1 MTDNILNSF
10 MNMLQQSQQMAN
22 TGNKKVP
29 KKPPHAKSSTPV
41 KPQVQNPM
49 QNPMFANMLS
59 QMMSNASESEKIME
73 KVLDIVMK
81 KIGITHERFEKLC
94 SEGKENQILSLVTTL
109 TTTRSHEFIICTTYC
124 NGNNGFDDGSYGYT
138 AFTGTFKDAKKHA
151 LEVLGHE
158 HRMTDGIP
166 NEKTYLVRKYPI
178 YTLQTNAVRVQVYP
192 FSSHIITEDESDSEK
207 EDIDID

>member
-10 MNMLQQSQQMAN
+10 MNMLQQSQQILN
-22 TGNKKVP
+22 KGNKKVP
-29 KKPPHAKSSTPV
+29 KKPPHAKSTTPA
-41 KPQVQNPM
+41 KPQV

-59 QMMSNASESEKIME
+59 QMMSSASESEKVME

-81 KIGITHERFEKLC
+81 KIGLTHEIFEKLC
-94 SEGKENQILSLVTTL
+94 SEGKENQILSLVNTL

-138 AFTGTFKDAKKHA
+138 AFTGTFKDAKRHA
-151 LEVLGHE
+151 LQVLGLE
-158 HRMTDGIP
+158 YRMTDGIP
-166 NEKTYLVRKYPI
+166 DEKTYLVRKYPI